1 MVTAIKQNKTAS
13 FDPVCEIKTMKIPMP
28 DDIIIV
34 NFYSDKIAVD
44 EAYKIMQQLAI
55 DFPFNQIIG
64 KFDCYDLYKTP
75 CLEVLG

>member
-1 MVTAIKQNKTAS
+1 MIAEIKQNKTAS

-44 EAYKIMQQLAI
+44 EASKIMQQLGI
-55 DFPFNQIIG
+55 NFPFNQIIG
-64 KFDCYDLYKTP
+64 KFDCYDLSKTP